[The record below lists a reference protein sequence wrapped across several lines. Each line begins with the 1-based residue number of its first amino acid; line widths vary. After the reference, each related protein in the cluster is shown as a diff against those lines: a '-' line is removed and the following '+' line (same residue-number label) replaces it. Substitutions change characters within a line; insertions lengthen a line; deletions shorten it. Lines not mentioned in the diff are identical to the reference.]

1 MFEKVQRLK
10 EWAIEQVIWAEK
22 HLDGT
27 TGAEKKAAV
36 IKKLDDMITL
46 PGYLEWLDDVILA
59 KIVDLVCDKLN
70 ERTQHDFKGIE
81 LDESQEREIASEIKV
96 DIAKEK

>member
-1 MFEKVQRLK
+1 MFEKLQRLK

-22 HLDGT
+22 QLDGK

-59 KIVDLVCDKLN
+59 KIVDTACEKLN
-70 ERTQHDFKGIE
+70 ARTEHNFKDIE
-81 LDESQEREIASEIKV
+81 LDEKQEREIASEIKV
-96 DIAKEK
+96 DISKEK